1 MPSPTLPLETAAADT
16 RQPSAEAI
24 RFENVSLAY
33 DDKRVLDSLSFRL
46 PHGETKAIFGV
57 AGSGK
62 STLLKLALGLIKPD
76 SGRIYVLGE
85 DVTQMSENDLFK
97 LRAQIGMVFQESAL
111 FDSFTVRENVAFRLM
126 EEGNVSEDEIE
137 RRVREAL
144 SFVELEHTVDMFPAE
159 LSGGMRRRV
168 AIARA
173 IITQPEILLYDS
185 PTGGL
190 DPVTSTTIVE
200 LIVKQR
206 DVYKTSSLLVTHR
219 LQDAFIMATHAFDR
233 KANKMVPLASGT
245 RCEVPMAFLI
255 LREGKVIFDGDLD
268 ELAKCKDEYI
278 REYIS

>member
-1 MPSPTLPLETAAADT
+1 MSSPTLPLETPAANPP
-16 RQPSAEAI
+16 QPSAAAI
-24 RFENVSLAY
+24 RFEDVSLAF
-33 DDKRVLDSLSFRL
+33 DDKQVLDGISFRL
-46 PHGETKAIFGV
+46 AHGETKALFGV

-62 STLLKLALGLIKPD
+62 STILKLALGLMKPD
-76 SGRIYVLGE
+76 SGRISVLGE
-85 DVTQMSENDLFK
+85 EVTQMSEKGLFT
-97 LRAQIGMVFQESAL
+97 LRGRIGMVFQESAL
-111 FDSFTVRENVAFRLM
+111 FDSFTVRENVAFRLI
-126 EEGNVSEDEIE
+126 EDGHVREDEIE

-144 SFVELEHTVDMFPAE
+144 SFVELERTVDMFPSE

-173 IITQPEILLYDS
+173 IITQPEIILYDS

-219 LQDAFIMATHAFDR
+219 LQDAFIMATHSFDR
-233 KANKMVPLASGT
+233 KANKMVPLPSGA
-245 RCEVPMAFLI
+245 RCEVPITFLI

-268 ELAKCKDEYI
+268 ELAKSKDEYI